1 MFGFVTKAKHEAALA
16 KWHESSERTNALMKE
31 AADTIAALRAELDHL
46 RPLANK
52 WTAHVAQ
59 ATKNLKQN
67 KGRKA

>member
-31 AADTIAALRAELDHL
+31 AADKIAELRAEIDHL

-52 WTAHVAQ
+52 WTADIAQ
-59 ATKNLKQN
+59 ASKNLKQN
-67 KGRKA
+67 KGKGK